1 MFLGTAGRL
10 MNMATRIIIGCFLLA
25 LSCFVLVSCGAEGE
39 TSTPDATKASE
50 QKPSQETSP
59 APTPTAGSGLRLP
72 TNSAQKTPT
81 IAIATAAPTLEPRA
95 TPPQPTGIK
104 QTLPTPAANATS
116 AATPVLPVPHT
127 DSPTPTP
134 TTPTPPAPPT
144 PAPLRPLTIE
154 RVFPSLEFS
163 RLTNLVQPNQ
173 GHDMLFVTE
182 QSGRILVFPNQQDS
196 TAATLF
202 LDLSPLVSE
211 RNSEEGLLGL
221 AFDPSF
227 EDNGFFYVYY
237 SASNPRRSVL
247 SRFSASENDPN
258 TALVGSELIIMEIP
272 QPAGNHNG
280 GQLAFGPDGYLYVG
294 LGDGSASGDPFN
306 NGQNRTTLLGSI
318 LRIDVATASEGERY
332 RVPLDNPLVGV
343 ANARPEIWAYGLR
356 NPWRFSFDSQTG
368 AMWAADVGQNSWEEI
383 DLIQKGLNYGWN
395 VMEGAHCFSPRSGC
409 DETGL
414 QLPLAEYG
422 RAEGCSVIGGY
433 VYRGTL
439 LPSLVGAYVFGDF
452 CSGKIW
458 GLRYDGESVT
468 EALLLVDSDLMITSF
483 GVDRTGNLYIVSRN
497 QGLYRLVPK
506 E

>member
-1 MFLGTAGRL
+1 
-10 MNMATRIIIGCFLLA
+10 
-25 LSCFVLVSCGAEGE
+25 
-39 TSTPDATKASE
+39 
-50 QKPSQETSP
+50 
-59 APTPTAGSGLRLP
+59 
-72 TNSAQKTPT
+72 
-81 IAIATAAPTLEPRA
+81 
-95 TPPQPTGIK
+95 
-104 QTLPTPAANATS
+104 
-116 AATPVLPVPHT
+116 
-127 DSPTPTP
+127 
-134 TTPTPPAPPT
+134 
-144 PAPLRPLTIE
+144 
-154 RVFPSLEFS
+154 
-163 RLTNLVQPNQ
+163 
-173 GHDMLFVTE
+173 MLFVTE

-294 LGDGSASGDPFN
+294 LGDGGASGDPFN